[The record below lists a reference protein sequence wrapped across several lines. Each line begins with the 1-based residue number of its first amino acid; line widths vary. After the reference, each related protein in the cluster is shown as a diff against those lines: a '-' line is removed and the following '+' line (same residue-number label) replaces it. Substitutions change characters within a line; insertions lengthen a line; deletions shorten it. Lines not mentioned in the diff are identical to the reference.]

1 MDSFIILTETV
12 VLFECNLLSTNLT
25 SIHKRVFLTMNLEPL
40 ILASASPRRAE
51 ILQTVSWA
59 FTKMSVDIDESIKPD
74 ETPEL
79 YVERLALEKA
89 HSTALKI
96 EKGLIL
102 GADTTVVVDTKI
114 LVKPEDDKDAFEML
128 SLLSGRWHEVLTGIA
143 LVRKNENVKF
153 ISGIERTKV
162 KFAVLSKEEI
172 SSYVSSKEPMDKAG
186 GYAIQGRAA
195 LFIEEIIGDYWNI
208 VGLPIRLVY
217 KLSTQ
222 I

>member
-1 MDSFIILTETV
+1 
-12 VLFECNLLSTNLT
+12 
-25 SIHKRVFLTMNLEPL
+25 MNLEPL

-51 ILQTVSWA
+51 ILQTVGWS
-59 FTKMSVDIDESIKPD
+59 FNKMSVDLDESIKPD
-74 ETPEL
+74 ETPEH

-89 HSTALKI
+89 NTAALLLQS
-96 EKGLIL
+96 GLIL
-102 GADTTVVVDTKI
+102 GADTTVVIDSKI
-114 LVKPEDDKDAFEML
+114 LVKPADDKDAFEML
-128 SLLSGRWHEVLTGIA
+128 AMLSGRWHEVLTGVA
-143 LVRKNENVKF
+143 LVRKNVNLTS

-162 KFAVLSKEEI
+162 KFAAMTHNEI
-172 SSYVSSKEPMDKAG
+172 SNYISTKEPMDKAG

-217 KLSTQ
+217 ELSKQ